1 MEVASRRDAE
11 TRQLIVGLENVLD
24 AFRQY
29 SGRNPWCPTQGSPLR
44 ARQAELA
51 RESGPSGQWECT
63 PATIAGDSAQAL
75 LIASCEYL
83 RGASALLNANCETF
97 ALAPVIRAAVEALG
111 RVGWILDPTTL
122 SAREFA
128 ARVKLLWLD
137 DFRQVRTSMTSNA
150 DAKTARTSQQ
160 DAEESIHTGFF
171 PAEIVQPEANSDG
184 FIPMPTVSGQT
195 VPGLRATVRYLED
208 PSGGSPNYGKLYDVL
223 STLSH
228 PTLTP
233 ILQVLRASPGEA
245 IETPIAF
252 TRLLVGGATIG
263 LINMWMLTAGFFG
276 MPLINAA
283 SLSHPFGDPQT
294 DSRPQ

>member
-1 MEVASRRDAE
+1 
-11 TRQLIVGLENVLD
+11 
-24 AFRQY
+24 
-29 SGRNPWCPTQGSPLR
+29 
-44 ARQAELA
+44 
-51 RESGPSGQWECT
+51 
-63 PATIAGDSAQAL
+63 
-75 LIASCEYL
+75 
-83 RGASALLNANCETF
+83 
-97 ALAPVIRAAVEALG
+97 
-111 RVGWILDPTTL
+111 
-122 SAREFA
+122 
-128 ARVKLLWLD
+128 
-137 DFRQVRTSMTSNA
+137 MTSNA